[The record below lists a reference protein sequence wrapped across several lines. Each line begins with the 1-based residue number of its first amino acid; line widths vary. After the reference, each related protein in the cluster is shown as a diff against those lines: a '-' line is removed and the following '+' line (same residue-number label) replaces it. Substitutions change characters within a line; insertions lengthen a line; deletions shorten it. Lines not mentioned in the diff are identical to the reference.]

1 LKIKS
6 GKRIEE
12 NIMDYKITEEYKD
25 TRVDKFV
32 RKKYEGLKLG
42 EIFKYLRTKKIKVN
56 GKKVEGKYRLQ
67 VGDIVNVFLREG
79 ATKEKEFI
87 TLSPNEIKYIEKGIV
102 YEDDRILIFDKEP
115 NMVMHKGSGH
125 EYGLSE
131 MLKAYT
137 KNMNFTFVNRID
149 KATSG
154 MIIGAKTLPVV
165 RELSEEIRERRVE
178 KKYYILVDGKPS
190 KKEFTIKS
198 YLKKTET
205 KVVELDS
212 WEEGAKESISYFKV
226 VKSGKDRT
234 LLEGLL
240 GTGRTHQLRVQLAN
254 EGIPIVGDVK
264 YGKGKEDIMYL
275 YSYYVK
281 IPKYDIEI
289 QREVPLQFLAKL

>member
-1 LKIKS
+1 
-6 GKRIEE
+6 
-12 NIMDYKITEEYKD
+12 MDYKITEEYKD
-25 TRVDKFV
+25 TRIDKFI
-32 RKKYEGLKLG
+32 RKKYEGVKLG

-67 VGDIVNVFLREG
+67 VGDVVNVFLREG
-79 ATKEKEFI
+79 ATVEKSFIDLTEKE
-87 TLSPNEIKYIEKGIV
+87 IEYLKGGIV
-102 YEDDRILIFDKEP
+102 YEDERILIFDKKP
-115 NMVMHKGSGH
+115 DMVMHKGSGH
-125 EYGLSE
+125 DYGLSE

-178 KKYYILVDGKPS
+178 KKYYILVDGKP
-190 KKEFTIKS
+190 KKNKFTIKS

-205 KVVELDS
+205 KVVELDEY
-212 WEEGAKESISYFKV
+212 EEGAKESISYFKII
-226 VKSGKDRT
+226 KNGKERT

-254 EGIPIVGDVK
+254 EKLPIVGDMK
-264 YGKGKEDIMYL
+264 YGISKESMMYL
-275 YSYYVK
+275 YSYYVN
-281 IPKYDIEI
+281 IPKYNIEI
-289 QREVPLQFLAKL
+289 ERDIPENFLKKI

>member
-1 LKIKS
+1 
-6 GKRIEE
+6 
-12 NIMDYKITEEYKD
+12 MDYKITEEYKD
-25 TRVDKFV
+25 TRVDKFI
-32 RKKYEGLKLG
+32 RKKYEGVKLG

-56 GKKVEGKYRLQ
+56 GKKVDGKYRLQ

-79 ATKEKEFI
+79 ATVEKSFI
-87 TLSPNEIKYIEKGIV
+87 VLTEKEIKYLKAGIV
-102 YEDDRILIFDKEP
+102 YEDERVLIFDKKP
-115 NMVMHKGSGH
+115 DMVMHKGSGH

-178 KKYYILVDGKPS
+178 KKYYILVDGKP
-190 KKEFTIKS
+190 KQNKFTIKS

-205 KVVELDS
+205 KVVELDEY
-212 WEEGAKESISYFKV
+212 EEGAKESISYFKV
-226 VKSGKDRT
+226 IKNGKERT

-254 EGIPIVGDVK
+254 EKMPIVGDMK
-264 YGKGKEDIMYL
+264 YGVSKESMMYL
-275 YSYYVK
+275 YSYYVN
-281 IPKYDIEI
+281 IPKYNIEI
-289 QREVPLQFLAKL
+289 EREIPVNFLKKI

>member
-1 LKIKS
+1 
-6 GKRIEE
+6 
-12 NIMDYKITEEYKD
+12 MDYKITEEYKD
-25 TRVDKFV
+25 TRVDKYV
-32 RKKYEGLKLG
+32 RKKYEGVKLG

-79 ATKEKEFI
+79 ATVEKSFI
-87 TLSPNEIKYIEKGIV
+87 ELTEKEIKYLEAGIV
-102 YEDDRILIFDKEP
+102 YEDERILIFDKKP
-115 NMVMHKGSGH
+115 DMVMHKGSGH
-125 EYGLSE
+125 DYGLSE

-165 RELSEEIRERRVE
+165 RELSEEIRERRIE
-178 KKYYILVDGKPS
+178 KKYYILVDGKP
-190 KKEFTIKS
+190 KKNKFTIKS

-205 KVVELDS
+205 KVIELDEY
-212 WEEGAKESISYFKV
+212 EEGAKESISYFKTI
-226 VKSGKDRT
+226 KNGKKRT

-254 EGIPIVGDVK
+254 EKLPIVGDMK
-264 YGKGKEDIMYL
+264 YGTSKESMMYL
-275 YSYYVK
+275 YSYYVN

-289 QREVPLQFLAKL
+289 EREIPENFLKKI

>member
-1 LKIKS
+1 
-6 GKRIEE
+6 
-12 NIMDYKITEEYKD
+12 MDYKITEEYKD

-32 RKKYEGLKLG
+32 RKKYEGVKLG

-79 ATKEKEFI
+79 ATVEKSFI
-87 TLSPNEIKYIEKGIV
+87 VLTEKEIKYLKAGIV
-102 YEDDRILIFDKEP
+102 YEDERVLIFDKKP
-115 NMVMHKGSGH
+115 DMVMHKGSGH

-178 KKYYILVDGKPS
+178 KKYYILVDGKP
-190 KKEFTIKS
+190 KQNKFTIKS

-205 KVVELDS
+205 KVVELDEY
-212 WEEGAKESISYFKV
+212 EEGAKESISYFKV
-226 VKSGKDRT
+226 IKNGKERT

-254 EGIPIVGDVK
+254 EKMPIVGDMK
-264 YGKGKEDIMYL
+264 YGVSKESMMYL
-275 YSYYVK
+275 YSYYVN
-281 IPKYDIEI
+281 IPKYNIEI
-289 QREVPLQFLAKL
+289 EREIPENFMKKI

>member
-1 LKIKS
+1 
-6 GKRIEE
+6 
-12 NIMDYKITEEYKD
+12 MDYKITEEYKD
-25 TRVDKFV
+25 TRVDKFI
-32 RKKYEGLKLG
+32 RKKYEGVKLG

-79 ATKEKEFI
+79 ATIEKSFI
-87 TLSPNEIKYIEKGIV
+87 ELTEKEIKYIKSGIV
-102 YEDDRILIFDKEP
+102 FEDERVLIFDKKP
-115 NMVMHKGSGH
+115 DMVMHKGSGH
-125 EYGLSE
+125 DYGLSE

-137 KNMNFTFVNRID
+137 KNLNFTFVNRID

-178 KKYYILVDGKPS
+178 KKYYILVDGKP
-190 KKEFTIKS
+190 KKNKFTIKS

-205 KVVELDS
+205 KVIELDEY
-212 WEEGAKESISYFKV
+212 EEGAKESISYFKTI
-226 VKSGKDRT
+226 KNGKERT

-254 EGIPIVGDVK
+254 EKLPIVGDMK
-264 YGKGKEDIMYL
+264 YGITKESMMYL
-275 YSYYVK
+275 YSYYVN
-281 IPKYDIEI
+281 IPKYNIEI
-289 QREVPLQFLAKL
+289 ERDIPENFLKKI

>member
-1 LKIKS
+1 
-6 GKRIEE
+6 
-12 NIMDYKITEEYKD
+12 MDYKITEEYKD

-32 RKKYEGLKLG
+32 RKKYEGVKLG

-67 VGDIVNVFLREG
+67 VGDVVNVFLREG
-79 ATKEKEFI
+79 ATVEKSFI
-87 TLSPNEIKYIEKGIV
+87 ELTEKEIKYIKSGIV
-102 YEDDRILIFDKEP
+102 YEDERVLIFDKKP
-115 NMVMHKGSGH
+115 DMVMHKGSGH
-125 EYGLSE
+125 DYGLSE

-137 KNMNFTFVNRID
+137 KNLNFTFVNRID

-178 KKYYILVDGKPS
+178 KKYYILVDGKP
-190 KKEFTIKS
+190 KKNKFTIKS

-205 KVVELDS
+205 KVIELD
-212 WEEGAKESISYFKV
+212 EYEDGAKESISYFKTI
-226 VKSGKDRT
+226 KNGKERT

-254 EGIPIVGDVK
+254 EKMPIVGDLK
-264 YGKGKEDIMYL
+264 YGISKESMMYL
-275 YSYYVK
+275 YSYYVN
-281 IPKYDIEI
+281 IPKYNIEI
-289 QREVPLQFLAKL
+289 EREIPENFMKKI

>member
-1 LKIKS
+1 
-6 GKRIEE
+6 
-12 NIMDYKITEEYKD
+12 MDYKITEEYKD
-25 TRVDKFV
+25 TRVDKFI
-32 RKKYEGLKLG
+32 RKKYEGVKLG

-56 GKKVEGKYRLQ
+56 GKKVDGKYRLQ

-79 ATKEKEFI
+79 ATVEKSFI
-87 TLSPNEIKYIEKGIV
+87 VLTEKEIKYLKTGIV
-102 YEDDRILIFDKEP
+102 YEDERVLIFDKKP
-115 NMVMHKGSGH
+115 DMVMHKGSGH

-178 KKYYILVDGKPS
+178 KKYYILVDGKP
-190 KKEFTIKS
+190 KQNKFTIKS

-205 KVVELDS
+205 KVVELDEY
-212 WEEGAKESISYFKV
+212 EEGAKESISYFKV
-226 VKSGKDRT
+226 IKNGKERT

-254 EGIPIVGDVK
+254 EKMPIVGDMK
-264 YGKGKEDIMYL
+264 YGISKESMMYL
-275 YSYYVK
+275 YSYYVN
-281 IPKYDIEI
+281 IPKYNIEI
-289 QREVPLQFLAKL
+289 EREIPLNFLKKI

>member
-1 LKIKS
+1 
-6 GKRIEE
+6 
-12 NIMDYKITEEYKD
+12 MDYKITEEYKD
-25 TRVDKFV
+25 TRVDKFI
-32 RKKYEGLKLG
+32 RKKYEGVKLG

-67 VGDIVNVFLREG
+67 VGDVVNVFLREG
-79 ATKEKEFI
+79 ATVEKSFIELAEKE
-87 TLSPNEIKYIEKGIV
+87 IEYLKLGIV
-102 YEDDRILIFDKEP
+102 YEDEKILIFDKKP
-115 NMVMHKGSGH
+115 DMVMHKGSGH
-125 EYGLSE
+125 DYGLSE

-178 KKYYILVDGKPS
+178 KKYYILVDGKPQQN
-190 KKEFTIKS
+190 KFIIKS

-205 KVVELDS
+205 KVIELNEY
-212 WEEGAKESISYFKV
+212 EEGAKESISYFKII
-226 VKSGKDRT
+226 KNGKERT

-254 EGIPIVGDVK
+254 EKLPIVGDMK
-264 YGKGKEDIMYL
+264 YGTSKENMMYL
-275 YSYYVK
+275 YSYYIN
-281 IPKYDIEI
+281 IPKYNIEI
-289 QREVPLQFLAKL
+289 EREIPENFLKKI

>member
-1 LKIKS
+1 
-6 GKRIEE
+6 
-12 NIMDYKITEEYKD
+12 MDYKITEEYKD

-32 RKKYEGLKLG
+32 RKKYEGVKLG

-67 VGDIVNVFLREG
+67 VGDVVNVFLREG
-79 ATKEKEFI
+79 ATVEKSFI
-87 TLSPNEIKYIEKGIV
+87 ELTEREIKYIKSGIA
-102 YEDDRILIFDKEP
+102 YEDERVLIFDKKP
-115 NMVMHKGSGH
+115 DMVMHKGSGH
-125 EYGLSE
+125 DYGLSE

-137 KNMNFTFVNRID
+137 KNLNFTFVNRID

-178 KKYYILVDGKPS
+178 KKYYILVDGKP
-190 KKEFTIKS
+190 KKNKFTIKS

-205 KVVELDS
+205 KVIELD
-212 WEEGAKESISYFKV
+212 EYEDGAKESISYFKTI
-226 VKSGKDRT
+226 KNGKERT

-254 EGIPIVGDVK
+254 EKMPIVGDMK
-264 YGKGKEDIMYL
+264 YGISKESMMYL
-275 YSYYVK
+275 YSYYVN
-281 IPKYDIEI
+281 IPKYNIEI
-289 QREVPLQFLAKL
+289 EREIPENFMKKI

>member
-1 LKIKS
+1 
-6 GKRIEE
+6 
-12 NIMDYKITEEYKD
+12 MDYKITEEYGN

-32 RKKYEGLKLG
+32 RKKYEGVKLG

-67 VGDIVNVFLREG
+67 VGDVVNVFLRDG

-87 TLSPNEIKYIEKGIV
+87 KLSEKEMKYIKDGIV
-102 YEDDRILIFDKEP
+102 FEDDRVLIFDKKP

-125 EYGLSE
+125 DYGLSE
-131 MLKAYT
+131 MLKTYT
-137 KNMNFTFVNRID
+137 NNMNFTFVNRID

-154 MIIGAKTLPVV
+154 MIIGAKTLPVT

-178 KKYYILVDGKPS
+178 KKYYILVDGKP
-190 KKEFTIKS
+190 KQNKFTVNS

-205 KVVELDS
+205 KVVELDE
-212 WEEGAKESISYFKV
+212 WEEGAKESISYFKTITN
-226 VKSGKDRT
+226 GKNRT

-254 EGIPIVGDVK
+254 EKMPIVGDMK
-264 YGKGKEDIMYL
+264 YGVSKESMMYL
-275 YSYYVK
+275 YSYYVN
-281 IPKYDIEI
+281 IPKYNIEI
-289 QREVPLQFLAKL
+289 EREIPEVFLTKLKSN

>member
-1 LKIKS
+1 
-6 GKRIEE
+6 
-12 NIMDYKITEEYKD
+12 MDYKITEEYKD

-32 RKKYEGLKLG
+32 RKKYEGVKLG

-67 VGDIVNVFLREG
+67 VGDVVNVFLREG
-79 ATKEKEFI
+79 ATVEKSFIELTEKEM
-87 TLSPNEIKYIEKGIV
+87 KYIKSGIV
-102 YEDDRILIFDKEP
+102 YEDERVLIFDKKP
-115 NMVMHKGSGH
+115 DMVMHKGSGH
-125 EYGLSE
+125 DYGLSE

-137 KNMNFTFVNRID
+137 KNLNFTFVNRID

-178 KKYYILVDGKPS
+178 KKYYILVDGKP
-190 KKEFTIKS
+190 KKNKFTIKS

-205 KVVELDS
+205 KVIELDEY
-212 WEEGAKESISYFKV
+212 EEGAKESISYFKT
-226 VKSGKDRT
+226 VKNGKVRT

-254 EGIPIVGDVK
+254 ENLPIVGDMK
-264 YGKGKEDIMYL
+264 YGISKESMMYL
-275 YSYYVK
+275 YSYYVN
-281 IPKYDIEI
+281 IPKYNIEI
-289 QREVPLQFLAKL
+289 EREIPENFLKKI

>member
-1 LKIKS
+1 
-6 GKRIEE
+6 
-12 NIMDYKITEEYKD
+12 MDYKITEEYKD

-56 GKKVEGKYRLQ
+56 GKKVDGKYRLQ
-67 VGDIVNVFLREG
+67 VGDVVNVFLREG
-79 ATKEKEFI
+79 ATVEKSFIELTEKEM
-87 TLSPNEIKYIEKGIV
+87 KYLKAGIV
-102 YEDDRILIFDKEP
+102 YEDERVLIFDKKP

-125 EYGLSE
+125 DYGLSE

-137 KNMNFTFVNRID
+137 ENMNFTFVNRID

-178 KKYYILVDGKPS
+178 KKYYILVDGKP
-190 KKEFTIKS
+190 KQNKFTIKS

-205 KVVELDS
+205 KVIELDEY
-212 WEEGAKESISYFKV
+212 EEGAKESISYFKV
-226 VKSGKDRT
+226 VKNGKERT

-254 EGIPIVGDVK
+254 EKLPIVGDMK
-264 YGKGKEDIMYL
+264 YGISKESMMYL
-275 YSYYVK
+275 YSYYVN
-281 IPKYDIEI
+281 IPKYNIEI
-289 QREVPLQFLAKL
+289 EREIPENFLKKI